1 MLGPA
6 APAEYLKNKE
16 IPMQRL
22 SRNLMQRRSA
32 GCIALCL
39 GLCAAPAIS
48 TAAANLDLSVSN
60 QPVYGYLLGNYAF
73 VDSAWNADDY
83 GLGAQIGIG
92 VPILDWLSVEGSYSY
107 NTIGGGAGSD
117 IKQNAWGVDF
127 VGQFGDRETPTPYLL
142 FGGGVVRN
150 DVTPSSLN
158 DTSPFFSIGAG
169 IVGPLQTRWLRYRVE
184 SRLIHNDYLDDRTD
198 FRLGLGLEVVLGDF
212 PPEPAPP
219 PPPPPPPV
227 ERIVE
232 VPVPVPVPDS
242 DGDGVP
248 DSHDRCPDTLPG
260 VKVDGFGC
268 AIQAPQT
275 VELRDVTFEFNSSAL
290 TANGRTVLEPAVKFL
305 LNQPQLKAQI
315 AGHTDSVGSDAYNL
329 KLSRQRAESVR
340 SYLVSRG
347 VSAAQLTAVGYGESR
362 PVASNQ
368 TDEGRARNR
377 RVELNIEGVNA
388 P

>member
-1 MLGPA
+1 MPPWTKTKMPLRTA
-6 APAEYLKNKE
+6 
-16 IPMQRL
+16 
-22 SRNLMQRRSA
+22 S
-32 GCIALCL
+32 CIALCL
-39 GLCAAPAIS
+39 SLGTMPAVSAAAPGL
-48 TAAANLDLSVSN
+48 TVSD
-60 QPVYGYLLGNYAF
+60 QPVYGYLLGSYSF

-83 GLGAQIGIG
+83 GLGGQIGVGI
-92 VPILDWLSVEGSYSY
+92 PILDWLSVEGSYFHNSIG
-107 NTIGGGAGSD
+107 TSGGGD
-117 IKQNAWGVDF
+117 FKQNAWGVDF
-127 VGQFGDRETPTPYLL
+127 VGQFGDREVMTPYLL

-150 DVTPSSLN
+150 DVRPNELD
-158 DTSPFFSIGAG
+158 DTSPLFNVGAG
-169 IVGPLQTRWLRYRVE
+169 IVGPLQTRWLRYRAE
-184 SRLIHNDYLDDRTD
+184 TRLMHNDYLNDRTD
-198 FRLGLGLEVVLGDF
+198 FRLSLGLEVVLGDF
-212 PPEPAPP
+212 PPEPVPP

-232 VPVPVPVPDS
+232 VPVPVPAPDS

-268 AIQAPQT
+268 AIEERQT
-275 VELRDVTFEFNSSAL
+275 VELRDVTFEFNSSVL
-290 TANGRTVLEPAVKFL
+290 TANGRSVLEPAVKFL
-305 LNQPQLKAQI
+305 LNQPQLRAEV

-329 KLSRQRAESVR
+329 RLSRQRAESVR

-347 VSAAQLTAVGYGESR
+347 VAAGQLTAVGYGESR

-377 RVELNIEGVNA
+377 RVELHIQGVNA